1 MKKNLILSG
10 LLVVYILGFWIYY
23 KNVIEPQPT
32 EIAELEMKLAEK
44 KRQLLSA
51 QIISKN
57 LQNVNELI
65 QCNLVE
71 DLSDSLAESAS
82 IPFLKYLTSLMDELD
97 IVLVSMQPMEVLQQR
112 NLAEEQL
119 IEQDYI
125 EIPYS
130 MTILASYKQFG
141 KFLERLEKY
150 PQLIKVARIQ
160 LENSL
165 DAAIY
170 EGQIVGK
177 PDQHRINLE
186 IHTMTIL
193 KASFKGGSEQFN

>member
-10 LLVVYILGFWIYY
+10 LLVAYILGFWIYY
-23 KNVIEPQPT
+23 KDVIEPQPT
-32 EIAELEMKLAEK
+32 VIVELQMKLSEK

-57 LQNVNELI
+57 LQNVNDLI
-65 QCNLVE
+65 QYNLVE
-71 DLSDSLAESAS
+71 DLSDSLAKSAS
-82 IPFLKYLTSLMDELD
+82 IPFLKYLTRIMDQLD
-97 IVLVSMQPMEVLQQR
+97 IILISMQPMEILQQQNVGEKR
-112 NLAEEQL
+112 L

-130 MTILASYKQFG
+130 MTVLASYKQLG

-165 DAAIY
+165 DATVY

-177 PDQHRINLE
+177 PDQHRVNLA

-193 KASFKGGSEQFN
+193 KASFKGGTEQFN

>member
-1 MKKNLILSG
+1 
-10 LLVVYILGFWIYY
+10 
-23 KNVIEPQPT
+23 
-32 EIAELEMKLAEK
+32 MKLKRKDLQMKLSEK

-51 QIISKN
+51 QIISRD

-65 QCNLVE
+65 QYNLVE
-71 DLSDSLAESAS
+71 DLSDSLARSAS
-82 IPFLKYLTSLMDELD
+82 IPFLRYLTAVMDQLD
-97 IVLVSMQPMEVLQQR
+97 IILISMQPMEVLQQQSLTEKR
-112 NLAEEQL
+112 L

-130 MTILASYKQFG
+130 MTVLASYKQFG
-141 KFLERLEKY
+141 KFLEQLEKY

-165 DAAIY
+165 DAAVY

-186 IHTMTIL
+186 IHTLTIL
-193 KASFKGGSEQFN
+193 KASFKGGTEQFN